1 MRLFGRGKMS
11 GDLRSDQPDYACAEE
26 RDENSDFSA
35 GIRYVEPENNGHA
48 DQSSR
53 KASDDK
59 RFHHA
64 RHARDP
70 LRQNVA
76 AQWHM
81 LSGL

>member
-1 MRLFGRGKMS
+1 MS

-64 RHARDP
+64 RH
-70 LRQNVA
+70 
-76 AQWHM
+76 
-81 LSGL
+81 LSR